1 MQPVSEKNSSE
12 MKRYITLITILLSC
26 CAFQARAQKYAVSTN
41 IIEWADFLTPNASF
55 QYATGQHISLEA
67 AARYNCW
74 SWRTGGTFEERQVN
88 EKKARQQA
96 YSLGVRWWPWNVYSG
111 WWIAARL
118 QYQEYDY
125 GGLATFKW
133 VPNNEAG
140 DAFGAALLAGYSL
153 QIHKHWDIE
162 FGLGFWGG
170 YKFYSAYALPYCGK
184 LIDKGGKTFLLPD
197 QAMISL
203 VYVF

>member
-1 MQPVSEKNSSE
+1 MPPVFKC
-12 MKRYITLITILLSC
+12 KITMNGIKVILTALLLSLTTG
-26 CAFQARAQKYAVSTN
+26 AFAQKVAVSTN
-41 IIEWADFLTPNASF
+41 LIEWADFITPNASV
-55 QYATGQHISLEA
+55 QYAAGQHLSLEA

-88 EKKARQQA
+88 EIKSRQQA

-111 WWIAARL
+111 WWVAARL

-125 GGLATFKW
+125 GGLSMMKW
-133 VPNNEAG
+133 IPDNEAG
-140 DAFGAALLAGYSL
+140 DAFGAVLLAGYAL
-153 QIHKHWDIE
+153 QVHKHWDVE

-170 YKFYSAYALPYCGK
+170 YKTYTVYSCPWCGR
-184 LIDKGGKTFLLPD
+184 IVDKGAKTFVLPD

-203 VYVF
+203 VYIF